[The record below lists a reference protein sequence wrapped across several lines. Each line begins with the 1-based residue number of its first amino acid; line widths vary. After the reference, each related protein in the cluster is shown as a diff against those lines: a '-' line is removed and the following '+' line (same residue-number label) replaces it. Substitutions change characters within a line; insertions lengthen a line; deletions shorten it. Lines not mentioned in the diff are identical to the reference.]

1 MFFRFLSGLVRVR
14 VTVSYAAVLFGVA
27 SLLLLL
33 GPHAQAQAVSML
45 STNLHNLG
53 QGHLG
58 TLVGSAF
65 VTAEGYTYLLLPGLV
80 CLLALAEVLW
90 CGRRLVQAFTFGH
103 VGATVIVA
111 AGLAYAIKAGW
122 VPISAATADDVG
134 LSYGAVAVLGAL
146 TSSLP
151 AVWRTGWAAGWL
163 TIAVVVAAAGADFTA
178 IGHAVALVLGMLLS
192 VRYRSDARWT
202 RSRKSLLA
210 VGTAFG
216 ALLLVGASPSVAPFA
231 LGAGL
236 VVAASI
242 TAVRRRPRRVP
253 GSDDQR
259 AVVAARGSRPKC
271 LRPLR
276 PLCSADR

>member
-1 MFFRFLSGLVRVR
+1 MCLRFLSGVVRVR
-14 VTVSYAAVLFGVA
+14 VTLSYAAALFTVA

-33 GPHAQAQAVSML
+33 GPRTQAQAVSML

-53 QGHLG
+53 QGQLG

-65 VTAEGYTYLLLPGLV
+65 VTAEGYTYLLMPGLV

-90 CGRRLVQAFTFGH
+90 CGRRLVQAFAFGH

-111 AGLAYAIKAGW
+111 FGLAYAIKAGW
-122 VPISAATADDVG
+122 VPVSAATADDVG

-151 AVWRTGWAAGWL
+151 VLWRTGWAAGWL
-163 TIAVVVAAAGADFTA
+163 TIAVVVAAAGVDFTA

-192 VRYRSDARWT
+192 VRYRSDDRWT

-210 VGTAFG
+210 VGIAFG

-231 LGAGL
+231 LGGGML
-236 VVAASI
+236 VAASI
-242 TAVRRRPRRVP
+242 TAVRRRLHRRPRSVDE
-253 GSDDQR
+253 G
-259 AVVAARGSRPKC
+259 AMGAA
-271 LRPLR
+271 L
-276 PLCSADR
+276 A